1 MSQPAWI
8 VSISAFQLDGGQ
20 TYNVDF
26 SCDSDEGLEEM
37 ICDVDPLLPSLVP
50 ELSPVSIDLPSDKIK
65 RRLIADETT
74 VKFQKRCAGF
84 CMYSK

>member
-1 MSQPAWI
+1 
-8 VSISAFQLDGGQ
+8 
-20 TYNVDF
+20 
-26 SCDSDEGLEEM
+26 M

-50 ELSPVSIDLPSDKIK
+50 ELSPASVDLPSDKIK

-74 VKFQKRCAGF
+74 VKIQKRCAGL